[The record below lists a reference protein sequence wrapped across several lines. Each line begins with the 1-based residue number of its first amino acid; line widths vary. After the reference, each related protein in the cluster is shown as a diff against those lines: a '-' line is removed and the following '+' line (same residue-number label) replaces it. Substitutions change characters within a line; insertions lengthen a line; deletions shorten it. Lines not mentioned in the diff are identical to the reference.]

1 MVDSMTDGPLNMQQQ
16 EMVQVIAAHAYFA
29 REQIGKDA
37 LDTRVLDV
45 MGRVPRH
52 EFVPL
57 ELTGYAYVD
66 QPLPIGYE
74 KTISQPFIVAL
85 MTDLME
91 LEPTDR
97 VLEIG
102 TGLGYHTAVLAEL
115 SGQVYSME
123 IIEELAVQARKRL
136 GPLDYKNVET
146 RIANGEHGWPEHAP
160 FDKIV
165 VCAACELVPTAFIT
179 QLKPGGK
186 MVIPAGLADEQSL
199 MVVEKNLQGRVKTR
213 EVLPVRFALMET
225 AN

>member
-1 MVDSMTDGPLNMQQQ
+1 MTNGPLSMLQQ
-16 EMVQVIAAHAYFA
+16 EMLQVIAAHAYFA
-29 REQIGKDA
+29 REHIGKEAIDS
-37 LDTRVLDV
+37 RVLEV

-52 EFVPL
+52 EFVPV
-57 ELTGYAYVD
+57 ELKAYAYVD

-74 KTISQPFIVAL
+74 KTISQPFIIAL
-85 MTDLME
+85 MTDLMDIQ
-91 LEPTDR
+91 PTDR

-123 IIEELAVQARKRL
+123 IIEELALQARKRL
-136 GPLDYKNVET
+136 RPLGYKNIET

-165 VCAACELVPTAFIT
+165 VCAACELVPAAYIT

-186 MVIPAGLADEQSL
+186 MVIPAGLSDAQSL
-199 MVVEKNLQGRVKTR
+199 MVVEKNLEGRVKTK

>member
-1 MVDSMTDGPLNMQQQ
+1 MTDGPLSMLQQ

-29 REQIGKDA
+29 REQIGKEA
-37 LDTRVLDV
+37 LDTRVLEV

-57 ELTGYAYVD
+57 ELAAYAYVD

-74 KTISQPFIVAL
+74 KTISQPFIIAL
-85 MTDLME
+85 MTDLVE
-91 LEPTDR
+91 IQPTDR

-115 SGQVYSME
+115 SGQVYSIE
-123 IIEELAVQARKRL
+123 IVEELAVQARKRL
-136 GPLDYKNVET
+136 GPLGYKNVET

-160 FDKIV
+160 FDKII
-165 VCAACELVPTAFIT
+165 VCAACELVPASYIT

-186 MVIPAGLADEQSL
+186 MVIPAGLPDAQSL
-199 MVVEKNLQGRVKTR
+199 MVVEKNPEGRVKTK

>member
-1 MVDSMTDGPLNMQQQ
+1 MTNGPLSMLQQ
-16 EMVQVIAAHAYFA
+16 EMLQVIAAHAYFA
-29 REQIGKDA
+29 REHIGKEAIDS
-37 LDTRVLDV
+37 RVLEV

-52 EFVPL
+52 EFVPV
-57 ELTGYAYVD
+57 ELKAYAYVD

-74 KTISQPFIVAL
+74 KTISQPFIIAL
-85 MTDLME
+85 MTDLMDIQ
-91 LEPTDR
+91 PTDR

-123 IIEELAVQARKRL
+123 IIEELAIQARKRL
-136 GPLDYKNVET
+136 RPLGYTNIET
-146 RIANGEHGWPEHAP
+146 RIANGEHGWPEHSP

-165 VCAACELVPTAFIT
+165 VCAACELVPAPYIT

-186 MVIPAGLADEQSL
+186 MVIPAGLSDAQSL
-199 MVVEKNLQGRVKTR
+199 MVVEKNLEGRVKTK